1 MLLTITK
8 QGERPHPLLKL
19 DYLYGRSHG
28 TPQRT
33 HRLQHHSDIFRLQTS
48 LSLVHS
54 HIMSILQS
62 YLFSSSTMNITIL
75 REVIPISV
83 IFWQFVIS
91 LIDFSEIGSSKIS
104 STICAISYCR
114 DIIIIDLILQYFS
127 LPYWISV
134 CQSYSWSAGW
144 LYGFLHIPTTRDSG
158 HLLLHNYPNALYVK
172 CRSSVMKVECDSQA
186 NSYWSPN
193 QCFL

>member
-1 MLLTITK
+1 MDYLQISCNMRLILTEYSQEERTQQEKYSKIFTDFHRMLLTITK

-28 TPQRT
+28 TPQRI

-54 HIMSILQS
+54 PVMSILQS

-83 IFWQFVIS
+83 IFWQFIIS

-127 LPYWISV
+127 LPYWEC
-134 CQSYSWSAGW
+134 CQVG
-144 LYGFLHIPTTRDSG
+144 
-158 HLLLHNYPNALYVK
+158 
-172 CRSSVMKVECDSQA
+172 
-186 NSYWSPN
+186 
-193 QCFL
+193 